1 MGDKVNIIIAPD
13 SFKGSASAINITK
26 KISEG
31 VTRVY
36 PYACI
41 KEIPLADGGEGTLE
55 NMVYSTRGKTISVEV
70 HDPLMRKIRADYG
83 ILGDQE
89 TVIIEMAQASGLTLL
104 SEEEKNPLLTS
115 TFGTG
120 ELIRHALDKGYKK
133 FVIGLGGSATN
144 DGGMGLLKALGVK
157 FYNSKGIELGD
168 GGESL
173 INLSHYDSS
182 GLDNRLLDCSFTIA
196 CDVTNKL
203 CGPNGASEVF
213 GPQKGASLADIQI
226 LDLALNRYAEVVEK
240 QQGIN
245 VKELTG
251 GGAAGGLG
259 AALMAFLN
267 ASVKSGIKVVME
279 YLNFEE
285 VVKNS
290 DLIITGEGRLDAQTL
305 GGKVIKGVSD
315 IGKKYNIPVIAL
327 CGEVELK
334 PSKFDE
340 LGLLS
345 AFPILPGP
353 CSLNDAI
360 LNTLKWI
367 PYKTEAVLRVLKY
380 VIIPPVRRNHNET

>member
-1 MGDKVNIIIAPD
+1 MNIIIAPD

-182 GLDNRLLDCSFTIA
+182 GLDNRLLDCSFIIA

-345 AFPILPGP
+345 AFSILPGP

>member
-1 MGDKVNIIIAPD
+1 MNIIIAPD

-279 YLNFEE
+279 YLNFED

>member
-1 MGDKVNIIIAPD
+1 MNIIIAPD

-173 INLSHYDSS
+173 INLSHYDSN

>member
-1 MGDKVNIIIAPD
+1 MNIIIAPD

-36 PYACI
+36 PHACI
-41 KEIPLADGGEGTLE
+41 REIPLADGGEGTLE
-55 NMVYSTRGKTISVEV
+55 NMVYSTRGKTISIEV

-104 SEEEKNPLLTS
+104 SEEEKNPLMTS

-120 ELIRHALDKGYKK
+120 ELIRHALDMGYKK

-144 DGGMGLLKALGVK
+144 DGGMGLLQALGVK

-168 GGESL
+168 GGENL

-182 GLDNRLLDCSFTIA
+182 GLDKRLLDCSFTIA

-226 LDLALNRYAEVVEK
+226 LDVALNRYAEVIEK

-259 AALMAFLN
+259 AALMAFFN
-267 ASVKSGIKVVME
+267 ASVKSGIEIVME
-279 YLNFEE
+279 YLNFEDI
-285 VVKNS
+285 VKNS
-290 DLIITGEGRLDAQTL
+290 DLIITGEGKLDAQTL

-315 IGKKYNIPVIAL
+315 VGKKYNIPVIAL

>member
-1 MGDKVNIIIAPD
+1 MNIIIAPD

-279 YLNFEE
+279 YLNFED

-290 DLIITGEGRLDAQTL
+290 DLIITGEGKLDAQTL